1 MTENYIECLI
11 VRRLKDA
18 VSQVPITEKRVG
30 ELVELISDMPPDS
43 ILTDHPCQ
51 NVLDQFLVNK
61 RINVYV
67 AHRLFTKARGD
78 SPQKEPEDIKFLVRT
93 LTAYY
98 SAYYDLLF
106 ECWDYLKPLAIS
118 EGILTEESH
127 PRDAFKIILD
137 DVFIKN
143 FISIGKDDRSTHKQ
157 ARSIHNRVTRD
168 LKDNKNTLEN
178 TKLTRREIS
187 MLSADWDTEFQT
199 LHPLSQLLFTLA
211 DKHKKRSSVIATAQK
226 HFLQTAI
233 NRQREQIT
241 YHRRLFD

>member
-18 VSQVPITEKRVG
+18 VLQVPVTEERDG
-30 ELVELISDMPPDS
+30 ELIDIISEMPPDS
-43 ILTDHPCQ
+43 IFTDNPCLHVC
-51 NVLDQFLVNK
+51 NQFIVNK

-67 AHRLFTKARGD
+67 AYRLYAKARGD
-78 SPQKEPEDIKFLVRT
+78 SPQEEPEDIKLLVRT

-137 DVFIKN
+137 GVFIKN
-143 FISIGKDDRSTHKQ
+143 FISLSNDNRSLDKQ
-157 ARSIHNRVTRD
+157 ARSIHDRITRD
-168 LKDNKNTLEN
+168 MKDNKNTLEN

-187 MLSADWDTEFQT
+187 MLYADWDTEFQT

-211 DKHKKRSSVIATAQK
+211 DKHKKKSSVIATAQK
-226 HFLQTAI
+226 HFLQTTI
-233 NRQREQIT
+233 DRQREQKT
-241 YHRRLFD
+241 YHRRLFN